1 MTSNAI
7 PEGFF
12 DDLTLLSGSG
22 LVEKLARYGNP
33 TKFEM
38 PTPLAAD
45 VSCDMSFTGI
55 QTFGQGLFHEPNDPT
70 SGITLTR
77 ARRPRR
83 NLNFI

>member
-1 MTSNAI
+1 VI
-7 PEGFF
+7 PDNFF
-12 DDLTLLSGSG
+12 DGLEKFSGAA

-45 VSCDMSFTGI
+45 VSCDMSFSGI
-55 QTFGQGLFHEPNDPT
+55 STFGQGLFHEPNDPT
-70 SGITLTR
+70 SGITLTK

-83 NLNFI
+83 NLTFI